1 MSEQYLFSNGDI
13 FSSVQGQEAAAVEY
27 IRRISSEKILNAP
40 EHDLI
45 QAVVEEFT
53 LRAPVIRDEEIYIAD
68 SAETQVD
75 VRDDPTR
82 LVMDRSRPCLVA
94 GTRTVI
100 AVPFSGDP
108 GFFLIRPQQY
118 SLSLPRCQVTANEL
132 RFTYTQTSP
141 NAPALKHSY
150 EESVRTIK
158 DHLRSLSESVAQF
171 NRGLERLAATNLKA
185 RKDRLLADAGMV
197 ASLGLP
203 MKKRAGAPVT
213 YSVPV
218 NRRRPRIE
226 QIRTE
231 QGFRPE
237 PALAKE
243 DYEEILRIMK
253 NMVQVMERSPHE
265 FSEIGEEGLRSHFL
279 VQLNGAFEG
288 QATGE
293 TFNFQGKTDIL
304 IRVEGKNIFIAECK
318 FWKGEKSF
326 LETLD
331 QLLSYLSWRDSK
343 AAVLVFNRNANFT
356 AVLEKVVVTAP
367 THKNFKRDLGKSDES
382 TFRYAFSQPTDANRE
397 ITLTVMAFDIPK
409 AADAAAA
416 KRANIG

>member
-1 MSEQYLFSNGDI
+1 MSERYLFSDGDI
-13 FSSVQGQEAAAVEY
+13 FGVVQRQESAAVEY
-27 IRRISSEKILNAP
+27 IRRISSDKILNAP

-45 QAVVEEFT
+45 EAVVEEYT
-53 LRAPVIRDEEIYIAD
+53 LRVPLIRDEEIYIAD
-68 SAETQVD
+68 SAEAQVD
-75 VRDDPTR
+75 VRHDPMR
-82 LVMDRSRPCLVA
+82 LVMDKSRPCLVPA
-94 GTRTVI
+94 TRTVI
-100 AVPFSGDP
+100 AVPFTGDHN
-108 GFFLIRPQQY
+108 FFRIRPQQY
-118 SLSLPRCQVTANEL
+118 TMNMPRADVTGNEL
-132 RFTYTQTSP
+132 RFAYMQTTP
-141 NAPALKHSY
+141 NAAALKHNY
-150 EESVRTIK
+150 EQSLRIVK
-158 DHLRSLSESVAQF
+158 DHLRSLSESAAQF
-171 NRGLERLAATNLKA
+171 NSRLEALAAMHLKA

-218 NRRRPRIE
+218 NRRGPRIE

-231 QGFRPE
+231 QGFKPE

-304 IRVEGKNIFIAECK
+304 IRVDGKNIFIAECK

-343 AAVLVFNRNANFT
+343 AAVVVFNRNANFT
-356 AVLEKVVVTAP
+356 AVLEKIAATAP
-367 THKNFKRDLGKSDES
+367 THKNFKRDLGKTDES
-382 TFRYAFSQPTDANRE
+382 TFRYVFSQPTDANRE
-397 ITLTVMAFDIPK
+397 ITLTVLAFDIPK
-409 AADAAAA
+409 AADGAAA
-416 KRANIG
+416 KGANNG